1 VGIFELK
8 SVISKRMLIV
18 AGMLALVVLTACQA
32 AGKNPENVEIPVIQ
46 PTVDITL
53 CQNDVYPQGSPV
65 FEDVLRSQLSGDPD
79 GIKTFDVVVGEGT
92 SPNLEDMVTVRY
104 TGWLDDGCIFDSS
117 HARGEDAEL
126 LLVALI
132 PGWRQAMLTMAPGG
146 IRRVEIPSPLGYRE
160 LGSPPVIPGNATL
173 TFEIELVS
181 VLTPTEAIATATA
194 VAANATATPI
204 PTATPEGG
212 PIVSCD
218 NPGYPDSAPQYEDVT
233 EDQYTDQPSGIRVFD
248 ITVGSGATP
257 ESGNTVDVHYTGW
270 LVADGCVFDS
280 SYSRGASVSFPVGGV
295 IPGFR
300 DAILGMQVG
309 GQRRVYIPADQG
321 YGAQG
326 AGGAIP
332 PNADLVFDIVLDNA
346 R

>member
-1 VGIFELK
+1 MV
-8 SVISKRMLIV
+8 SKRILVFGGMLILI
-18 AGMLALVVLTACQA
+18 ALTACQA
-32 AGKNPENVEIPVIQ
+32 AGKNPEIIDIPVLSA
-46 PTVDITL
+46 TADVSL
-53 CQNDVYPQGSPV
+53 CQNEFYPQGSPI
-65 FEDVLRSQLSGDPD
+65 FGDVTSNQLRGDVD
-79 GIKTFDVVVGEGT
+79 GIKIFDLVEGEGE
-92 SPNLEDMVTVRY
+92 SPKIEDMVTVRY
-104 TGWLDDGCIFDSS
+104 TGWLDGGCVFDSTY
-117 HARGEDAEL
+117 ARGEDAEL

-132 PGWRQAMLTMAPGG
+132 PGWRQAMLTMKPGG
-146 IRRVEIPSPLGYRE
+146 SRRVEIPSSLGYRE

-173 TFEIELVS
+173 TFEIELIA
-181 VLTPTEAIATATA
+181 VLTPTQAIATATA
-194 VAANATATPI
+194 MAANVTAPPI

-218 NPGYPDSAPQYEDVT
+218 NAGYPESAPQYDDIT
-233 EDQYTDQPSGIRVFD
+233 EDQYTDEPSVIREFD
-248 ITVGSGATP
+248 TNVGDGSAVNP
-257 ESGNTVDVHYTGW
+257 ANTVDVHYTGW

-300 DAILGMQVG
+300 DAILGMKVG

-332 PNADLVFDIVLDNA
+332 PNADLVFDIVLDSV

>member
-1 VGIFELK
+1 LREGVRGRLGRAV
-8 SVISKRMLIV
+8 S
-18 AGMLALVVLTACQA
+18 ACQA
-32 AGKNPENVEIPVIQ
+32 AGKNPENIDIPVVV
-46 PTVDITL
+46 PTVDASL
-53 CQNDVYPQGSPV
+53 CQNDVYPSDAPV
-65 FEDVLRSQLSGDPD
+65 FGDVDRSQLVGDAAGVKIFDRVEGD
-79 GIKTFDVVVGEGT
+79 GATPK
-92 SPNLEDMVTVRY
+92 LEDMVTVRY
-104 TGWLDDGCIFDSS
+104 TGWLNDGCVFDSS
-117 HARGEDAEL
+117 HPRGEDAQL

-132 PGWRQAMLTMAPGG
+132 PGWREAMLTMNVGG
-146 IRRVEIPSPLGYRE
+146 VRRVEIPPALGYRE
-160 LGSPPVIPGNATL
+160 LGSPPVIPPNATL
-173 TFEIELVS
+173 TFEIELVD
-181 VLTPTEAIATATA
+181 VLTPNAAIATATA
-194 VAANATATPI
+194 IAANATATPV

-233 EDQYTDQPSGIRVFD
+233 EDQYTDEPSGIRVFD
-248 ITVGSGATP
+248 TKVGDGASVSP
-257 ESGNTVDVHYTGW
+257 DQTVDVHYTGW

-280 SYSRGASVSFPVGGV
+280 SYSRGQSISFPVGGV

-300 DAILGMQVG
+300 DAILGMKVG